1 MAERPKGNYISF
13 VKQASSIT
21 FFIDDIKIT
30 LTDTIVYQKE
40 SNNQYG
46 NLQKLFSSLQLLLP
60 FHLLTNDKYE
70 LHLWFLFLFDLHCSV
85 LQVLVTMVMASH
97 TEVMQPKHFR
107 VSRVSHGLPSVLIDT
122 TGHPTTFL
130 NWKMPAMLAGI
141 LVVKPLTAPG
151 VTLLI
156 VKSDGNIVILRN
168 ATSVLKVETFV
179 AL

>member
-1 MAERPKGNYISF
+1 MAGRPKGNYISY
-13 VKQASSIT
+13 VKQAFSIT

-30 LTDTIVYQKE
+30 LTDTIIYQKE

-60 FHLLTNDKYE
+60 FHLLTNDKYGM
-70 LHLWFLFLFDLHCSV
+70 HFWFLFLFNLHDSDL
-85 LQVLVTMVMASH
+85 QIFVTMVMASH
-97 TEVMQPKHFR
+97 IEVIQPKHFR
-107 VSRVSHGLPSVLIDT
+107 VSRVSHGSVLIDT
-122 TGHPTTFL
+122 TGHATTFL
-130 NWKMPAMLAGI
+130 NWEMPAMLAGI

-168 ATSVLKVETFV
+168 ATGVLKVETFV

>member
-1 MAERPKGNYISF
+1 MAGRPKRNYIAY
-13 VKQASSIT
+13 VKQASSNT

-30 LTDTIVYQKE
+30 LTDTIIYQKE

-60 FHLLTNDKYE
+60 FHLLTNDKYGM
-70 LHLWFLFLFDLHCSV
+70 HFWFLFLFNLHDSDL
-85 LQVLVTMVMASH
+85 QIFVTMVMASH
-97 TEVMQPKHFR
+97 IEVIQPKHFR

-130 NWKMPAMLAGI
+130 NWEMPAMLARI

-168 ATSVLKVETFV
+168 ATGVLKVETFV